1 MGMKNHLEL
10 LEILR
15 LWLED
20 NIDMESE
27 LEFTDG
33 VTSADMLP
41 MIKEVESLL
50 DMPKAKRGARPWQ
63 EYYYTEAVPSM
74 EMNRAESQVW
84 NEARDYVLN
93 RLKGK
98 SG

>member
-1 MGMKNHLEL
+1 MKLKNHLEL

-20 NIDMESE
+20 NIDMDSE

-41 MIKEVESLL
+41 VIKAVESLF
-50 DMPKAKRGARPWQ
+50 DMP
-63 EYYYTEAVPSM
+63 
-74 EMNRAESQVW
+74 
-84 NEARDYVLN
+84 
-93 RLKGK
+93 
-98 SG
+98 

>member
-1 MGMKNHLEL
+1 MKLKKHLEL

-20 NIDMESE
+20 NIDMDSE

-33 VTSADMLP
+33 VTSAEMLP
-41 MIKEVESLL
+41 VIQAVESLF
-50 DMPKAKRGARPWQ
+50 DMPKAKPGYGNWDR
-63 EYYYTEAVPSM
+63 YYYTEALPST
-74 EMNRAESQVW
+74 EMNRAESQIW

-98 SG
+98 S

>member
-1 MGMKNHLEL
+1 MRLKNHLEL

-20 NIDMESE
+20 NIDMDSE

-41 MIKEVESLL
+41 VIQAVESLF
-50 DMPKAKRGARPWQ
+50 DMPKAKRCDPPWQ
-63 EYYYTEAVPSM
+63 EYHHVPEVIA
-74 EMNRAESQVW
+74 EMNRAESQIW

-98 SG
+98 S

>member
-1 MGMKNHLEL
+1 MKLKNHLEL

-20 NIDMESE
+20 NIDMDSE

-41 MIKEVESLL
+41 VIKAVESLF
-50 DMPKAKRGARPWQ
+50 DMPKAKRCDLPWQ
-63 EYYYTEAVPSM
+63 EYHHVPEVIA
-74 EMNRAESQVW
+74 EMNRAESQIW

-98 SG
+98 S